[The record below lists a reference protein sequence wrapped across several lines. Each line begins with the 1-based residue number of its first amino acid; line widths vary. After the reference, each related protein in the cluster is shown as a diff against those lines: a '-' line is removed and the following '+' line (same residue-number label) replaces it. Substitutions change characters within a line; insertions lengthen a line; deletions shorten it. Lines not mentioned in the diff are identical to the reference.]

1 VGDKQILMTKT
12 LTLPNTHSAVSL
24 SGLDQENLVM
34 LGKETGVHVTLRGLE
49 LILSGSE
56 EAEALAEE
64 VVYLLRDLWKDGGAV
79 GRPELLSA
87 KESILNGHQE
97 EFLMMLRTPLAHNRR
112 GDVIRARTLK
122 QWRYVRSIL
131 QHDLTFGLGPAGTG
145 KTYLAAV
152 QAFRALKE
160 ERVERIILTRPAVEA
175 GEKLGFLPGDLQ
187 AKVNPYLRPLYD
199 ALYEFIDP
207 EQLPKLMERGVVE
220 VAPLAYMRGRTLN
233 RAFVI
238 LDEAQ
243 NATPEQMKMVLT
255 RLGFGSK
262 MVVNGDLTQ
271 TDLVGRPSGLA
282 VARKILSNVQGISFC
297 MFDSSDVVR
306 HSLVMRIVEAY
317 EAFEKK
323 T

>member
-1 VGDKQILMTKT
+1 MTKT
-12 LTLPNTHSAVSL
+12 LTLPSTLSAVSL
-24 SGLDQENLVM
+24 SGVGQENLVI
-34 LGKETGVHVTLRGLE
+34 LRKETDVQATLRGLE

-56 EAEALAEE
+56 EAQALAEE
-64 VVYLLRDLWKDGGAV
+64 IIYLLRDLWKEGGSV

-87 KESILNGHQE
+87 KEAILTGLQE
-97 EFLMMLRTPLAHNRR
+97 EFLTMLRTPLAHNRR
-112 GDVIRARTLK
+112 GDMIRARTLK
-122 QWRYVRSIL
+122 QWRYVQSIL
-131 QHDLTFGLGPAGTG
+131 KDDLTFGLGPAGTG

-262 MVVNGDLTQ
+262 MVVNG
-271 TDLVGRPSGLA
+271 PYPNGLS
-282 VARKILSNVQGISFC
+282 R
-297 MFDSSDVVR
+297 
-306 HSLVMRIVEAY
+306 
-317 EAFEKK
+317 
-323 T
+323 